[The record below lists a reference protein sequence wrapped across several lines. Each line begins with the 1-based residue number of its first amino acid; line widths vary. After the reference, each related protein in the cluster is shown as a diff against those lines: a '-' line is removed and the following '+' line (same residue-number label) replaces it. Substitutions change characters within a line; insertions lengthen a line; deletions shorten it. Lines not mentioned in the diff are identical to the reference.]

1 MPGTLVPTVN
11 PLMSNLFTFL
21 VVFRLGLSTC
31 FRALLV
37 LLGVFFPTFFWSAV
51 AAICCCISNP
61 MPGDT
66 MSLGDKQL
74 LSSSYYAS
82 DLEL

>member
-1 MPGTLVPTVN
+1 MPGTLVPTVS

-37 LLGVFFPTFFWSAV
+37 LLGVFIPTFSGVLWLQYAAV
-51 AAICCCISNP
+51 SPIPCL
-61 MPGDT
+61 GT
-66 MSLGDKQL
+66 LSLGDKQL